1 MKLFVLA
8 IALCSAGVATAQT
21 APAPKDTSPQAVGDP
36 PGGYQPTAPLFST
49 PPQPG
54 QPVVFV
60 PNKLTPA
67 QAYPAP
73 PPLEHYPLCKRGQF
87 DKCRQRGG

>member
-1 MKLFVLA
+1 MKSLMLVLA
-8 IALCSAGVATAQT
+8 FAAATAANAQT
-21 APAPKDTSPQAVGDP
+21 TTPVQDTSPQTTGDP
-36 PGGYQPTAPLFST
+36 RGGYEPTTPLFST

-60 PNKLTPA
+60 PNPLTPA

-73 PPLEHYPLCKRGQF
+73 PPLPYYPLCKRGQF

>member
-1 MKLFVLA
+1 MKFFILA
-8 IALCSAGVATAQT
+8 IALGSAGAASAQT
-21 APAPKDTSPQAVGDP
+21 APATQDTSPQTVGDP
-36 PGGYQPTAPLFST
+36 RGGYQPTAPLFSA

-54 QPVVFV
+54 QPVIFV
-60 PNKLTPA
+60 PNPLTPA

>member
-1 MKLFVLA
+1 MAF
-8 IALCSAGVATAQT
+8 ATATAASAQT
-21 APAPKDTSPQAVGDP
+21 APPAQDTSPQTAADP
-36 PGGYQPTAPLFST
+36 RGGYQPTAPLFSA

-54 QPVVFV
+54 QPVIFV
-60 PNKLTPA
+60 PDPQTPA

-73 PPLEHYPLCKRGQF
+73 PPLPHYPICKRGQF